1 MFNQLSLKT
10 KAIILSAAFGIIPVV
25 GTGSIAYYFANKNI
39 FKSKV
44 AQEESI
50 AINLSDKI
58 NRFLFDRY
66 ANVQAVANLP
76 AFNNPQVSAVMTTQ
90 QKQKLIDK
98 YVELYLVYDS
108 IAVFDLKGNVIAQS
122 SGDTLSNYFD
132 RDYFQQVLKTKE
144 PYISNAITSKSSGII
159 AVYFVAPVK
168 DVNTG
173 KMIGIA
179 RTRMPIENLD
189 PLAATSESNGQEW
202 HIVDN
207 VSGTIIGALEKEQIG
222 RETAAD
228 FAIFA
233 DMNKSEVGSGIV
245 VDKIDNAEQLIAYAP
260 FEKLEGLP
268 QIPWG
273 TITAVNT
280 KEAFATQRQL
290 STVIIL
296 ATVITSIITTA
307 IAYVLANQITAFVQ
321 NIADTIA
328 NSSLDIAS
336 TVEQQ
341 ERTVS
346 EQASSVNEVTATV
359 NELGSSSRQSAQQ
372 ATTSANGA
380 SQALALAE
388 EGADT
393 VQKTMEGMGT
403 LMKKVQAIASQ
414 IIDLSE
420 QTSQISQISE
430 LVGDLADQ
438 TNILALNAGVEAA
451 RAGENGQGFEVVA
464 REIRNL
470 ADESKKSADQ
480 INKLVGDIQA
490 SMNSTVMVT
499 DEGTKTAEV
508 SIKLA
513 KETARSFIG
522 VKEAIN
528 NVVLNSQQIS
538 LSAKQQAVG
547 IQQILGA
554 IEAINLGSKES
565 ATSISQVK
573 SNTGKLNEKA
583 QELQKAVK

>member
-1 MFNQLSLKT
+1 MFNQLSLKA
-10 KAIILSAAFGIIPVV
+10 KAIILSAAFGVIPVV
-25 GTGSIAYYFANKNI
+25 GTGAIAYYFANQDI
-39 FKSKV
+39 FKSEV
-44 AQEESI
+44 AQEESL
-50 AINLSDKI
+50 AIDFSDKI
-58 NRFLFDRY
+58 NRFLFERY
-66 ANVQAVANLP
+66 ADVQAVANLP
-76 AFNNPQVSAVMTTQ
+76 AFTNPKVSAEMTTQ
-90 QKQKLIDK
+90 EKQKLIDK

-122 SGDTLSNYFD
+122 SGDTLPNHFD
-132 RDYFQQVLKTKE
+132 RDYFQQVLKTQE

-159 AVYFVAPVK
+159 AQYFVAPVK

-173 KMIGIA
+173 KMIGIT
-179 RTRMPIENLD
+179 RTRVPMENLD
-189 PLAATSESNGQEW
+189 RLAESTEFNGQEW

-207 VSGTIIGALEKEQIG
+207 VSGKIIEALEKEQIG
-222 RETAAD
+222 RSAADD

-233 DMNKSEVGSGIV
+233 DMDKKEVASGIV
-245 VDKIDNAEQLIAYAP
+245 IDKIDNAEQLIAYAP
-260 FEKLEGLP
+260 FEKLEGMP

-273 TITAVNT
+273 VIMGQDT
-280 KEAFATQRQL
+280 EQAFATQRQL
-290 STVIIL
+290 GTVILL
-296 ATVITSIITTA
+296 ATVITSLITTT
-307 IAYVLANQITAFVQ
+307 IAYLLANQITAFVQ
-321 NIADTIA
+321 NIANAIA
-328 NSSLDIAS
+328 NSSFDIAS

-341 ERTVS
+341 ERTVT

-388 EGADT
+388 EGAEN

-403 LMKKVQAIASQ
+403 LMKKVEAIASQ

-513 KETARSFIG
+513 KGTARSFIG

-573 SNTGKLNEKA
+573 NNTGKLNEKA